1 MTKAPER
8 WFCKTNDPA
17 LKFLWYLFFENRSAF
32 IRQVCLPHL
41 KLRIKWLCRGSS
53 PQRCV
58 KTAFVINGKIKK
70 FPSWKSPESLD
81 DTAFGAV
88 SSKLADHDGRVSQ
101 FWGHTIPSH
110 RKKLS
115 QHFQTW
121 FLQRSG
127 HTILSVCF
135 FSDIVYWRWRTCCLV
150 SRLLVI

>member
-81 DTAFGAV
+81 DTAFDAV
-88 SSKLADHDGRVSQ
+88 SSNLADHDGMPDR
-101 FWGHTIPSH
+101 I
-110 RKKLS
+110 
-115 QHFQTW
+115 
-121 FLQRSG
+121 
-127 HTILSVCF
+127 
-135 FSDIVYWRWRTCCLV
+135 RTCDLQ
-150 SRLLVI
+150 SRSLTLYPAELRAHILFLSRYIITNYTPKVNSCFQFSFSML